1 MYDKKRAEVLK
12 DYLRKWDWKLF
23 PLMPIAEEDAVYLLR
38 IIDMYDKD
46 RKRRREYSREHRSNE
61 TIHEMH
67 NG

>member
-38 IIDMYDKD
+38 IIDQHDND
-46 RKRRREYSREHRSNE
+46 RKRRREYAKEHRRE
-61 TIHEMH
+61 KD
-67 NG
+67 G